1 MDTQSQLSTSLESDA
16 ILEKEWQ
23 DLRDELPTLTHREMI
38 RRERNVEAIG
48 KEDHVGRF
56 ITKRMEAI
64 ADGRSIRFNG
74 VVQSERQFSTTGTL
88 FSPDQIK
95 VIGFID

>member
-38 RRERNVEAIG
+38 RKVQIKERMEAIG
-48 KEDHVGRF
+48 KERF
-56 ITKRMEAI
+56 ELFKERLELYNQ
-64 ADGRSIRFNG
+64 DSI
-74 VVQSERQFSTTGTL
+74 
-88 FSPDQIK
+88 
-95 VIGFID
+95 

>member
-1 MDTQSQLSTSLESDA
+1 MPTKTFARRWGNSECCGMDNEAISKSLENDA

-38 RRERNVEAIG
+38 RKVE
-48 KEDHVGRF
+48 

-64 ADGRSIRFNG
+64 GKERFELFK
-74 VVQSERQFSTTGTL
+74 ERREVYNKIE
-88 FSPDQIK
+88 DEK
-95 VIGFID
+95 

>member
-38 RRERNVEAIG
+38 RKVE
-48 KEDHVGRF
+48 

-64 ADGRSIRFNG
+64 GKERFELFKERRELYNQLENG
-74 VVQSERQFSTTGTL
+74 KE
-88 FSPDQIK
+88 
-95 VIGFID
+95 

>member
-38 RRERNVEAIG
+38 RKVQI
-48 KEDHVGRF
+48 KE
-56 ITKRMEAI
+56 RMEAI
-64 ADGRSIRFNG
+64 GQERFELFKERRELYNQDSI
-74 VVQSERQFSTTGTL
+74 
-88 FSPDQIK
+88 
-95 VIGFID
+95 

>member
-1 MDTQSQLSTSLESDA
+1 MDNEAISKSLERDA

-38 RRERNVEAIG
+38 RKVE
-48 KEDHVGRF
+48 

-64 ADGRSIRFNG
+64 GKERFELFK
-74 VVQSERQFSTTGTL
+74 ERREVYNKIE
-88 FSPDQIK
+88 DEK
-95 VIGFID
+95 

>member
-1 MDTQSQLSTSLESDA
+1 MDNEAISKSLENDA

-38 RRERNVEAIG
+38 RKVE
-48 KEDHVGRF
+48 

-64 ADGRSIRFNG
+64 GKERFELFK
-74 VVQSERQFSTTGTL
+74 ERREVYNKIE
-88 FSPDQIK
+88 DEK
-95 VIGFID
+95 